1 MPLTRAQ
8 IRCVLTIAGS
18 DSGGGTGL
26 QADLKTFLCHHVHG
40 AVAVTSVTVQDTV
53 RVSAVERLPGH
64 LVRAQIE
71 AVLDDLA
78 PEAAKTG
85 YLGGAEAMTAV
96 QGLLS
101 RLPPLVVDP
110 VCVDRLGRP
119 FLDPATLETLR
130 LELIPR
136 AVLVTPNIHEAALLS
151 GRKVQRRA
159 DMPAAAEAILR
170 GGARAVLIKGGRLA
184 GALSP
189 DLFATADGAV
199 EWFDA
204 PRVDTTA
211 VRGAGDTLSAAI
223 AARLA
228 QGMALRD
235 AVWRAKI
242 YVSLCLE
249 QAMEIGQG
257 QGPIGHVPAS

>member
-26 QADLKTFLCHHVHG
+26 QADIKTFLSHRVHG
-40 AVAVTSVTVQDTV
+40 AVAVTSVTAQDTT
-53 RVSAVERLPGH
+53 RVSAVERLTAE

-85 YLGGAEAMTAV
+85 YLGGPEAMAAV
-96 QGLLS
+96 RDLLP

-130 LELIPR
+130 VELIPH
-136 AVLVTPNIHEAALLS
+136 AILVTPNIHEAALLS
-151 GRKVQRRA
+151 GREVRVRD
-159 DMPAAAEAILR
+159 DMPAAAEAILS

-189 DLFATADGAV
+189 DLLATADGV
-199 EWFDA
+199 REWFDA

-228 QGMALRD
+228 QGMALRE
-235 AVWRAKI
+235 AVWYAKG
-242 YVSLCLE
+242 YVGLCLE
-249 QAMEIGQG
+249 HAMEIGRG
-257 QGPIGHVPAS
+257 QGPIGHVMAP

>member
-26 QADLKTFLCHHVHG
+26 QADLKTFLCHRVHG

-53 RVSAVERLPGH
+53 RVSAVERLPRH

-71 AVLDDLA
+71 AVLNDLA
-78 PEAAKTG
+78 PESAKTG
-85 YLGGAEAMTAV
+85 YLGGSEAMAAV
-96 QGLLS
+96 RDLLPQ
-101 RLPPLVVDP
+101 LPPLVVDP

-130 LELIPR
+130 LTLIPH

-151 GRKVQRRA
+151 GREVRTRE
-159 DMPAAAEAILR
+159 DMPAAAAAILK
-170 GGARAVLIKGGRLA
+170 GGARAVLIKGGRLG
-184 GALSP
+184 GAISP
-189 DLFATADGAV
+189 DLLVTTGGLT

-228 QGMALRD
+228 QGVALRD
-235 AVWRAKI
+235 AVWRAKT